1 MRLALAYSKGGKT
14 LAMHIKEYIE
24 TLNSV
29 ELIEM
34 ENEDVFNLSME
45 ATNFVLESPS
55 ENRAIIIDDFGIAPF
70 MVTTKHKYIITSET
84 NDEHTAYMTRD
95 HNNANVVT
103 LGYEIIGKSVALSI
117 VDRFINHDYAG
128 GRHQIRIDMLNKM

>member
-1 MRLALAYSKGGKT
+1 MKLILAYTKGGKE
-14 LAMHIKEYIE
+14 LADSIKKYIE
-24 TLNSV
+24 SLNKV
-29 ELIEM
+29 ELTEIE
-34 ENEDVFNLSME
+34 NDDVFELSQKT
-45 ATNFVLESPS
+45 AKFVLEAPS

-70 MVTTKHKYIITSET
+70 IVTAKHKNIITSET

-103 LGYEIIGKSVALSI
+103 LGYELIGEKVALSI
-117 VDRFINHDYAG
+117 TDRFINHDYAG